1 MPDPTSDRATSAG
14 RRTAIVVGGST
25 AGLLTASV
33 LATRFDEVT
42 VVEAD
47 RLPEGPERRRGL
59 PQARHAHLV
68 WSGGV
73 AALEDL
79 LPGVTGELTAQGA
92 GLIDVMKDLV
102 SKAPTG
108 QWFRRFTDSRHSMIV
123 CSRDLLDA
131 VVRAAVLGRGGVT
144 LRDGTRVAGLVGDRD
159 RVTGIRLSTGAGEDD
174 GRGEGDGGDEGAGRG
189 EGAGRNMGA
198 GRGEGA
204 GVLRADL
211 VVDATGRASQTPRW
225 LTELGLPQVVERVVD
240 AGVAYASR
248 VYEAPP
254 ATTALP
260 RYPVVNVQADPR
272 DAPGRG
278 GVLVPIE
285 GGRWLVTV
293 SGTRGGQPSAAP
305 AEFEHFALTGLRD
318 PIIGRLIANAKPLTD
333 PVTTRSTANRRRYYE
348 NVRSWPEGFAVVGDA
363 VAGYNPVY
371 GHGISVAA
379 QSAIAVREV
388 LDRHGP
394 DAPGVARRIQ
404 RAVARPVGN
413 AWNLAVGQDA
423 YYPEAAPEPPKAV
436 ERLLTAY
443 VDKAVAAGSANPRAL
458 HGLLDVMSLMTPP
471 TRLFAPDM
479 LWHTLF
485 GPRRTPLTEAPLSA
499 AEREA
504 AGLES

>member
-1 MPDPTSDRATSAG
+1 MPDRATAAG
-14 RRTAIVVGGST
+14 RRTAIVIGGST

-33 LATRFDEVT
+33 LATRFHEVT

-47 RLPEGPERRRGL
+47 RLPAGPEPRKGL
-59 PQARHAHLV
+59 PQARHAHLL

-79 LPGVTGELTAQGA
+79 LPGITGELVGKGA
-92 GLIDVMKDLV
+92 ALIDVMKDLV
-102 SKAPTG
+102 SKAPSG

-131 VVRAAVLGRGGVT
+131 VVRADVLGRRGVT
-144 LRDGTRVAGLVGDRD
+144 LRDGIRVAGLVGDRD
-159 RVTGIRLSTGAGEDD
+159 RVTGIRLPD
-174 GRGEGDGGDEGAGRG
+174 GSGP
-189 EGAGRNMGA
+189 
-198 GRGEGA
+198 
-204 GVLRADL
+204 GVLHADL
-211 VVDATGRASQTPRW
+211 VIDASGRASRTPAW
-225 LTELGLPQVVERVVD
+225 LTELGLPPVVERVVD

-272 DAPGRG
+272 NAPGRG
-278 GVLVPIE
+278 GILIPVE

-293 SGTRGGQPSAAP
+293 SGTRGGRPTADP
-305 AEFEHFALTGLRD
+305 AEFGHFALTGLKD
-318 PIIGRLIANAKPLTD
+318 PIIGRLIADAKPLTD

-348 NVRSWPEGFAVVGDA
+348 NAPAWPEGFAVVGDA

-371 GHGISVAA
+371 GHGLSVAA
-379 QSAIAVREV
+379 QSALAVREV
-388 LDRHGP
+388 LGGHGA
-394 DAPGVARRIQ
+394 DARGTARRIQ

-423 YYPEAAPEPPKAV
+423 YYPGAAPQPPTAV

-443 VDKAVAAGSANPRAL
+443 VDKAVAAGSENPRAL
-458 HGLLDVMSLMTPP
+458 HGLLDVMSLSTPP

-479 LWHTLF
+479 LWNIFF
-485 GPRRTPLTEAPLSA
+485 GGRKGPLREAPLSA
-499 AEREA
+499 AERAA
-504 AGLES
+504 AGLEE

>member
-1 MPDPTSDRATSAG
+1 MPDMPDRATAAG
-14 RRTAIVVGGST
+14 RRTAIVIGGST

-47 RLPEGPERRRGL
+47 RLPEGPEHRRGL
-59 PQARHAHLV
+59 PQARHAHLL

-79 LPGVTGELTAQGA
+79 LPGVTDELVRRGA
-92 GLIDVMKDLV
+92 GLVDVMKDLV

-131 VVRAAVLGRGGVT
+131 VVRAEVLARPGVT

-159 RVTGIRLSTGAGEDD
+159 RVSGIRVSGTDSDGGGEDGAG
-174 GRGEGDGGDEGAGRG
+174 GRD
-189 EGAGRNMGA
+189 
-198 GRGEGA
+198 
-204 GVLRADL
+204 GVLLADL
-211 VVDATGRASQTPRW
+211 VIDASGRGSRTPEW
-225 LTELGLPQVVERVVD
+225 LTELGLPPVTERVVD

-254 ATTALP
+254 ATAALP

-272 DAPGRG
+272 NAPGRG
-278 GVLVPIE
+278 GVLLPIE

-293 SGTRGGQPSAAP
+293 CGTRGGQPTAEP
-305 AEFEHFALTGLRD
+305 AGFEHFALTGLKD
-318 PIIGRLIANAKPLTD
+318 PIIGRLIANARPLTD

-348 NVRSWPEGFAVVGDA
+348 NVPVWPEGFAVVGDA

-371 GHGISVAA
+371 GHGLSVAA

-388 LDRHGP
+388 LGRQ
-394 DAPGVARRIQ
+394 DAGALGTARRIQ

-423 YYPEAAPEPPKAV
+423 YYPGAAPEPPTAV

-443 VDKAVAAGSANPRAL
+443 VDKAVAAGSGNPRAL
-458 HGLLDVMSLMTPP
+458 HGLLDVMSLTTPP

-479 LWHTLF
+479 LWNIF
-485 GPRRTPLTEAPLSA
+485 FAGRKGPLGEVPLSV

-504 AGLES
+504 AGLER

>member
-1 MPDPTSDRATSAG
+1 MSQKASALMSDRATAAV
-14 RRTAIVVGGST
+14 RRTAIVIGGST
-25 AGLLTASV
+25 AGLLAASV

-47 RLPEGPERRRGL
+47 RLPAGPAHRKGL
-59 PQARHAHLV
+59 PQARHAHLL

-79 LPGVTGELTAQGA
+79 LPGVTGELVGQGA

-102 SKAPTG
+102 SKAPSG
-108 QWFRRFTDSRHSMIV
+108 HWFRRFTDSRHNMIV

-131 VVRAAVLGRGGVT
+131 VIRADVLGRPRVT

-159 RVTGIRLSTGAGEDD
+159 RVTGIRISDD
-174 GRGEGDGGDEGAGRG
+174 GEL
-189 EGAGRNMGA
+189 
-198 GRGEGA
+198 
-204 GVLRADL
+204 GVLHADL
-211 VVDATGRASQTPRW
+211 VIDASGRGSRTPDW
-225 LTELGLPQVVERVVD
+225 LTELGLPPVVERVVD

-254 ATTALP
+254 ATTAVP

-272 DAPGRG
+272 NAPGRG
-278 GVLVPIE
+278 GVLIPIE

-293 SGTRGGQPSAAP
+293 SGTRGGQPTADP
-305 AEFEHFALTGLRD
+305 AEFGPFALTGLKD

-348 NVRSWPEGFAVVGDA
+348 NAPAWPEGFAVIGDA

-371 GHGISVAA
+371 GHGLSVAA

-388 LDRHGP
+388 LDRHGAG
-394 DAPGVARRIQ
+394 APGTARRIQ

-423 YYPEAAPEPPKAV
+423 YYPGAAPEPPTAV

-443 VDKAVAAGSANPRAL
+443 VDKAVAAGSENPRAL
-458 HGLLDVMSLMTPP
+458 HGLLDVMSLKTAP

-479 LWHTLF
+479 LWNIFF
-485 GPRRTPLTEAPLSA
+485 GGRKGPLGEVPLSA
-499 AEREA
+499 AERAA
-504 AGLES
+504 AGLEG

>member
-1 MPDPTSDRATSAG
+1 MPDPTPDRATTAG
-14 RRTAIVVGGST
+14 RRTAIVIGGST

-33 LATRFDEVT
+33 LAARFDEVT

-73 AALEDL
+73 AALEEL
-79 LPGVTGELTAQGA
+79 LPGVTGELTARGA

-131 VVRAAVLGRGGVT
+131 VVRADVLGRSGVT
-144 LRDGTRVAGLVGDRD
+144 LRDGTRVAGLVGDRG
-159 RVTGIRLSTGAGEDD
+159 RVTGIRLSEGGIRLSDGTGADAGD
-174 GRGEGDGGDEGAGRG
+174 GEGD
-189 EGAGRNMGA
+189 
-198 GRGEGA
+198 

-272 DAPGRG
+272 RAPGRG

-293 SGTRGGQPSAAP
+293 SGTRGGQPEADPAA
-305 AEFEHFALTGLRD
+305 FEQFALTGLRD

-348 NVRSWPEGFAVVGDA
+348 NLRSWPEGFAVVGDA

-379 QSAIAVREV
+379 QSAIAVRGV
-388 LDRHGP
+388 LDRYGP
-394 DAPGVARRIQ
+394 GTPGVARRIQ

-479 LWHTLF
+479 LWHILF
-485 GPRRTPLTEAPLSA
+485 GPRKASLTEVPLST

>member
-1 MPDPTSDRATSAG
+1 MSDRATAAG
-14 RRTAIVVGGST
+14 RRTAIVIGGST

-33 LATRFDEVT
+33 LATRFHEVT

-47 RLPEGPERRRGL
+47 RLPEGPEHRKGL
-59 PQARHAHLV
+59 PQARHAHLL

-73 AALEDL
+73 DALEDL
-79 LPGVTGELTAQGA
+79 LPGITGELVGKGA

-131 VVRAAVLGRGGVT
+131 VIRADVLGRRSMI

-159 RVTGIRLSTGAGEDD
+159 RVTGIRLADD
-174 GRGEGDGGDEGAGRG
+174 DELS
-189 EGAGRNMGA
+189 
-198 GRGEGA
+198 
-204 GVLRADL
+204 VLHADL
-211 VVDATGRASQTPRW
+211 VIDASGRASRTPQW
-225 LTELGLPQVVERVVD
+225 LAELGLPPVVERVVD

-293 SGTRGGQPSAAP
+293 SGTRGGEPTADP
-305 AEFEHFALTGLRD
+305 AEFEHFALTGLKD
-318 PIIGRLIANAKPLTD
+318 PVIGRLIANAKPLTD

-348 NVRSWPEGFAVVGDA
+348 NAPAWPEGFAVTGDA

-371 GHGISVAA
+371 GHGLSVAA

-388 LDRHGP
+388 LDRQ
-394 DAPGVARRIQ
+394 GVGGAGTARRIQ

-423 YYPEAAPEPPKAV
+423 YYPGAASEPPTAV

-443 VDKAVAAGSANPRAL
+443 VDKAVAAGSENPRAL
-458 HGLLDVMSLMTPP
+458 HGLLDVMSLRTPP

-479 LWHTLF
+479 LWNIFF
-485 GPRRTPLTEAPLSA
+485 GGRKGPLAAAPLSV

-504 AGLES
+504 AGLET